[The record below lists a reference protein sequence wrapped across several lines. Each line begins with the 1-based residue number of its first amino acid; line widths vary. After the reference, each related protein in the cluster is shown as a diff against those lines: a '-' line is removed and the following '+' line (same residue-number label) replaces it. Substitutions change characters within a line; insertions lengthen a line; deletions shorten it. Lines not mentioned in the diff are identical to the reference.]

1 MKLAIIILSL
11 LVITAIAVD
20 RRHSRRHLKHR
31 KVSTRAET
39 VLLCDAGSSKTKCMC
54 FDPSTNKTGSD
65 ASNDTKPLGLLATI
79 YSHAASDVDYPKDI
93 TAYVGVIDELKGKVA
108 CAATV

>member
-31 KVSTRAET
+31 KLRTKVENI
-39 VLLCDAGSSKTKCMC
+39 LLCDAGSSKTKCMC
-54 FDPSTNKTGSD
+54 FDGKAVGKDAKDETETGKL
-65 ASNDTKPLGLLATI
+65 ASI
-79 YSHAASDVDYPKDI
+79 YGHPTSDVD
-93 TAYVGVIDELKGKVA
+93 
-108 CAATV
+108 